1 MSDKKTYRASASESA
16 PKKRRKKKKNPKKTL
31 AICLAAICI
40 IGVVIFAIDKAITGM
55 YNQGENIPEDLQTD
69 NKIDQD
75 VVNILVCGID
85 WDDSRTAKMTDVIV
99 YATMDLKAG
108 SISLLQIPRDTYV
121 GEPSKTGKI
130 NGVYG
135 GGKEENQI
143 LNVVKMLNERF
154 GLSVDHYVTLD
165 MESFTILIDHL
176 ENGLNMYVPCPI
188 ILKDAAGN
196 EQVLYSEAG
205 WYQVDGATAEAILR
219 NRNYPEADVQRLE
232 VQSAFYASIIKHFKE
247 VGVVVTAQLVPTFAK
262 FITTYM
268 HWTRIVALATEALNM
283 DFNNMQIIKPSVHGY
298 VADGQ
303 AVVAVEEEE
312 WVRIINENFRPYQ
325 EPITEIN
332 TEELGEITQDYG
344 ATQTSTQT
352 IGAILAGAQ

>member
-1 MSDKKTYRASASESA
+1 MSDKKTYRASETDSA

-40 IGVVIFAIDKAITGM
+40 VGVAIFAIDKAISGM
-55 YNQGENIPEDLQTD
+55 YNQGENIPEDLRTD
-69 NKIDQD
+69 GAIDQD

-99 YATMDLKAG
+99 YATIDIKAKEV
-108 SISLLQIPRDTYV
+108 SLLQIPRDTYV

-143 LNVVKMLNERF
+143 MNVVKMLNERF

-188 ILKDAAGN
+188 ILKDGAGN

-247 VGVVVTAQLVPTFAK
+247 TGVVVTAQLVPTFAK
-262 FITTYM
+262 FITTDM

-332 TEELGEITQDYG
+332 TDELGEITQDYG
-344 ATQTSTQT
+344 TTQTTTQT